1 MLRFT
6 DPNSKKV
13 SNGHTTYALLEAAR
27 RGHTKIMMVMLSPL
41 DSFQFSG
48 ADSCRRRR
56 GSSVSA

>member
-27 RGHTKIMMVMLSPL
+27 RGHTKIMMVMSSP
-41 DSFQFSG
+41 
-48 ADSCRRRR
+48 
-56 GSSVSA
+56 

>member
-27 RGHTKIMMVMLSPL
+27 RGHTKIMMVMISPWQYYIL
-41 DSFQFSG
+41 VEQIIDFLINS
-48 ADSCRRRR
+48 
-56 GSSVSA
+56 